1 MEIYK
6 KLRDTIGYLKLLQE
20 QKELPKQI
28 IDISLSNVPYPLELK
43 TILFEHPDWG
53 LKILSRYHQIILKF
67 IEDEVPLEKLLQFVE
82 KKLFDDGDK
91 QENEKIKTFI
101 LIDNQINKFLK
112 EENFFQKCYDERGI
126 SNVEIT
132 KQDIIEYKKENQINL
147 PTDFEYRKNQLEVIQ
162 HLRTKGLETGIH
174 CEATGCG
181 KSIEILLYIAH
192 CYKSNPKCKIILF
205 TERVNILADLFDFEN
220 TTNPINS
227 SNVKF
232 WKEKGICD
240 LTNFDI
246 VDRVTVKKSDWVKI
260 LNDAIGPT
268 LLVINRAYLTLTDG
282 YKKITGLDLILHD
295 ECHNVASNKCFE
307 FLKHIKSKHTMNADS
322 DDEKSKSIKSTKSVK
337 STRKSS
343 SIETKPIP
351 IAIVGFS
358 ATPLRAGRTKSGDE
372 MISNKDRLLEIY
384 GKSDGSGQLNLIT
397 NYNMIYAISEQLILP
412 PQFHWFNIESY
423 QTKVKKDKVDNK
435 DWDGLITKSELG
447 SVMKILDDLVPRMPN
462 RKLVAWC
469 GTIPLCD
476 EWYRLFD
483 TYKDMYENLRDIKI
497 YKDYSANITDLD
509 VMGYFNFKHIVSD
522 GIMFCAQK
530 HREGSDIYKLDG
542 CIFLDKVKNRSPIPF
557 IQSIGRVLRKEKDP
571 KTTKTS
577 GFVIDGVVKDDEE
590 YEKNI
595 VDKILGYYFAL
606 SDLASIDDIGGDK
619 TESNYSRYMKLMD
632 LIEFE
637 PDQKKIKLK
646 LDKTKIEINCKRLDW
661 ANIVKNFEPI
671 LEKKVGLSENEKLR
685 AEFEGLKK
693 IAFKLCKKINSK
705 NLILSWKKYAEKKEL
720 ELNPEIKYK
729 SIWKGWYDFYQIDIS
744 KYPKTKTDW
753 AKKCKKYNLYNDNYH
768 NKVIEFED
776 IPELPNEIYNN
787 FTNIKIELEDYKNK
801 LIV

>member
-28 IDISLSNVPYPLELK
+28 IDISLSNVPYPTELK
-43 TILFEHPDWG
+43 NILFEYPDWS

-91 QENEKIKTFI
+91 QDNGGIKTFI

-162 HLRTKGLETGIH
+162 HLRINGLEIGIH

-220 TTNPINS
+220 SSNPINS
-227 SNVKF
+227 PNVKF

-246 VDRVTVKKSDWVKI
+246 VDRVTIKKSDWVKI

-307 FLKHIKSKHTMNADS
+307 FLKHIKSKHTMDVDS
-322 DDEKSKSIKSTKSVK
+322 DDENSKSIKSTKSTKLVK

-343 SIETKPIP
+343 IEIKPIP
-351 IAIVGFS
+351 IVGFS
-358 ATPLRAGRTKSGDE
+358 ATPLRAGRTKSGDS
-372 MISNKDRLLEIY
+372 IVLNKDRLVEIY

-423 QTKVKKDKVDNK
+423 QTKIKKDSKLNK

-483 TYKDMYENLRDIKI
+483 TYKDMYENLRDIRI
-497 YKDYSANITDLD
+497 YKDYSKNITDLN
-509 VMGYFNFKHIVSD
+509 VMGYFNFKHIESD

-530 HREGSDIYKLDG
+530 HREGSDIFKLDG

-557 IQSIGRVLRKEKDP
+557 IQSIGRVLRKDP
-571 KTTKTS
+571 KSTKTS

-619 TESNYSRYMKLMD
+619 TESNYSQYMKLMD

-637 PDQKKIKLK
+637 PDEKKIKLK

-693 IAFKLCKKINSK
+693 IAFKLGKKINSK

-753 AKKCKKYNLYNDNYH
+753 SKKCKKYNLYNDNYH
-768 NKVIEFED
+768 NRVIEFED